1 MEIDLGTHHNLSDAR
16 KFPEFSIGSNPAVSE
31 QFAVSELIFLTS
43 CTSVRNR
50 VFGLFHKN

>member
-1 MEIDLGTHHNLSDAR
+1 MEIDLSTHHNRSDAR
-16 KFPEFSIGSNPAVSE
+16 KFAEFPIGSNPAVSE